1 MGRLIPSLCAGLGG
15 GSFGFV
21 LGMLYS
27 KNVRGFGADKVCWK
41 PAMSKGFEVRGF
53 YHALSPY
60 SDISFPWKM
69 VWQSKI
75 PSRVAFFSW
84 IAALGK
90 ILTIDNLWNRH
101 IVVLDWCYMCK
112 RCGESMDH
120 LLLHC
125 LIAYEL
131 WSMVFCLFVIHWVMP
146 YKVIELLASWQ
157 GKFGRHRNIDF

>member
-1 MGRLIPSLCAGLGG
+1 M
-15 GSFGFV
+15 
-21 LGMLYS
+21 
-27 KNVRGFGADKVCWK
+27 
-41 PAMSKGFEVRGF
+41 
-53 YHALSPY
+53 
-60 SDISFPWKM
+60 
-69 VWQSKI
+69 WQSKI

-112 RCGESMDH
+112 RSGESMDH

>member
-53 YHALSPY
+53 YHALSPCF
-60 SDISFPWKM
+60 DISFPWKM

-75 PSRVAFFSW
+75 PPRVAFFSW

-90 ILTIDNLWNRH
+90 ILTTDNIWNRH
-101 IVVLDWCYMCK
+101 IAVLDWCYMCK
-112 RCGESMDH
+112 RCGESVDH
-120 LLLHC
+120 LLPHC
-125 LIAYEL
+125 PIAYEF
-131 WSMVFCLFVIHWVMP
+131 WSIVFCLFGIHWVMP